1 MHSPSGQPSEDKRL
15 TQVPRARLVR
25 KPRRKPESL
34 LRGSRLADAFSSR
47 PGLLV
52 TGTEGGLFAGS
63 TSMLVMRFCKFAFFF
78 SCCWGLFPAWC
89 NYSGENAEE
98 CARRKEMLSR
108 IERDPDWWK
117 GWETNQNDPKQPRS

>member
-15 TQVPRARLVR
+15 TEFRQHVWSENLVGNL
-25 KPRRKPESL
+25 KVFCGGVGL
-34 LRGSRLADAFSSR
+34 LTLFALALAA
-47 PGLLV
+47 LV